1 MERRQRGS
9 GQVTHVACRE
19 CCAPVL
25 LDPDQMDVEDD
36 AVTLVCESCG
46 TTVPVRRFDAARDA
60 CIVEYQPRTS
70 RGLSGRLRRIR

>member
-1 MERRQRGS
+1 
-9 GQVTHVACRE
+9 
-19 CCAPVL
+19 
-25 LDPDQMDVEDD
+25 MDVEDD

-46 TTVPVRRFDAARDA
+46 ATVRVRRFDAARDA